1 MHEEK
6 IWALDFLELG
16 SSTAEAQN
24 DDKRETLRM
33 ITGAGDSTIKLWSD
47 STLEE
52 QVKEKE
58 AKLVQMEEE

>member
-6 IWALDFLELG
+6 IWALDFLEMTG
-16 SSTAEAQN
+16 EDKN
-24 DDKRETLRM
+24 DEGEERETLKM

-58 AKLVQMEEE
+58 AKL